1 MIFLSAQRYR
11 FQGSCVW
18 CILMSPTVFTETG
31 FLKLFNLFREWA
43 PINCVIHYIW
53 NSKIESRQAGKAAG
67 QYYLDSSGP
76 VLQHYHSSSRN
87 CLHFSRIYH
96 IPEHCLISNIPIY
109 IPVTRP
115 GHISLPSVW
124 SPRGPAEV
132 LAPGGGPGS
141 RGDVSSIYTGTTDHT
156 PGQTFRAFISS
167 HIVPKVQLWYYSLVH
182 QDWQGCF
189 NTEKIRKLLL

>member
-1 MIFLSAQRYR
+1 MKIFLSKIIQDLLNINDLSGELTVRTSWN
-11 FQGSCVW
+11 FSILCV
-18 CILMSPTVFTETG
+18 LLSTHKP
-31 FLKLFNLFREWA
+31 
-43 PINCVIHYIW
+43 VIHYIW

-76 VLQHYHSSSRN
+76 VLQHYHSSSKI
-87 CLHFSRIYH
+87 CLHFSSILQLFH

-156 PGQTFRAFISS
+156 PGQTFRAFILS
-167 HIVPKVQLWYYSLVH
+167 HFVPKVQFWYYS
-182 QDWQGCF
+182 
-189 NTEKIRKLLL
+189 

>member
-1 MIFLSAQRYR
+1 MKIFLSKIIPSDLLNINDLSGELTVRTSWN
-11 FQGSCVW
+11 FSILCV
-18 CILMSPTVFTETG
+18 LLSTHKP
-31 FLKLFNLFREWA
+31 
-43 PINCVIHYIW
+43 VIHYIW
-53 NSKIESRQAGKAAG
+53 NSEIESRQASKVAG
-67 QYYLDSSGP
+67 QYYLR
-76 VLQHYHSSSRN
+76 LQEFVYISLAY
-87 CLHFSRIYH
+87 CIYQ
-96 IPEHCLISNIPIY
+96 NIVWYPILANSYFTGEQY

-167 HIVPKVQLWYYSLVH
+167 HFVPKVQFWYYS
-182 QDWQGCF
+182 
-189 NTEKIRKLLL
+189 